1 MTYSR
6 RTENAK
12 TTIAFSLNLMRS
24 DHTSNS
30 EMPKMNTSSA
40 TAVSSTPFH
49 RRHCRGSDM
58 SKLRMKLHHLPCQ
71 YTADHSAHS
80 KALVICTGKLS
91 QERILTLRWHSYTVR
106 RMQRRDVSESRSNG
120 CKASSWKLSRRMLLP
135 GIAAWQRSQSVQLI
149 VSIKDGRP
157 LEQLEDET
165 PLL

>member
-1 MTYSR
+1 VCGDCGSDSDGDAGVDRVRGQGGVLDVFKAEADRDDDAGRQSSQQIDHQAGWDAFVAVLMTYSR

-12 TTIAFSLNLMRS
+12 TTMAFSLNLMRS

-58 SKLRMKLHHLPCQ
+58 SKSRMKLHHLPCQ

-80 KALVICTGKLS
+80 KALAACTGKRS
-91 QERILTLRWHSYTVR
+91 QERILTLR
-106 RMQRRDVSESRSNG
+106 
-120 CKASSWKLSRRMLLP
+120 
-135 GIAAWQRSQSVQLI
+135 
-149 VSIKDGRP
+149 
-157 LEQLEDET
+157 
-165 PLL
+165 